1 MKAKTSIA
9 FFVFLL
15 VWTVSSVSN
24 AVEPRDREQF
34 YQLVELINLVQKAK
48 EAGLQDEDLR
58 NMSFKDDRKEIK
70 LQKLVEMMSLL
81 RKKNNVNP
89 DELSTYKIKNAKDMV
104 DAEAFLKKQ
113 LEKKKESQR
122 DVRKDYITIQ
132 DILDELVEMEPETL
146 TSLRDQFLAGAAP

>member
-9 FFVFLL
+9 FFVSLF
-15 VWTVSSVSN
+15 VWSVSSVSY

-70 LQKLVEMMSLL
+70 LQKLVEMMNLL
-81 RKKNNVNP
+81 KKKNNVNP
-89 DELSTYKIKNAKDMV
+89 DELSTYKIKNAKDVV

-113 LEKKKESQR
+113 LEKKKASKR
-122 DVRKDYITIQ
+122 DLRKDYITIQ